1 MRFWVYQLREDLD
14 GCVNKIFK
22 VWSDHESRK

>member
-14 GCVNKIFK
+14 KCVDKILNI
-22 VWSDHESRK
+22 WSNHD

>member
-14 GCVNKIFK
+14 GCVAKILK
-22 VWSDHESRK
+22 VWGHHD

>member
-14 GCVNKIFK
+14 GCVEKILK
-22 VWSDHESRK
+22 VWGAS